1 MLMNS
6 AIAAAVLAAFAGQ
19 ATAASVHRHLHQE
32 AAAKRGVETE
42 VVTIF
47 ETVTVTFGQ
56 EAAAAP
62 TANVHVEQAPAP
74 EPSTKPEPAV
84 KVEKAV
90 KKPAPSKPAP
100 SKQASKP
107 KSGSS
112 LPGKRGIA
120 YNDAGLA
127 NAFGGAC
134 KSCGWGYNWAS
145 TRGDLD
151 SKYNFVPM
159 LWGDRDEFTSVWEEN
174 CEQAISSGSTHVFS
188 FNEPDHASQAALD
201 PVYAAQLHAKHMNK
215 FAGRVQIGAPSV
227 TNSGNPGEGLEW
239 LKSFMDACNAQ
250 DGGCPVDFCN
260 VHWYSQPQYA
270 NTLFEHLEKAREIC
284 NGKKVWLTE
293 FAPIEASD
301 EQLAEFI
308 KDVIPKLDGL
318 DYLDAYS
325 YFMVAEGN
333 LMSSSS
339 SLSSY
344 GQAYATV

>member
-1 MLMNS
+1 MNS

-32 AAAKRGVETE
+32 AVEKRAAETE
-42 VVTIF
+42 VVTVF
-47 ETVTVTFGQ
+47 ETVYVTMGQ
-56 EAAAAP
+56 GVAAAP
-62 TANVHVEQAPAP
+62 TANVHDKHAPAP
-74 EPSTKPEPAV
+74 RPSSKPKPAV
-84 KVEKAV
+84 MIEEKAV
-90 KKPAPSKPAP
+90 DNPAPSK
-100 SKQASKP
+100 KASKS
-107 KSGSS
+107 KSNGSS
-112 LPGKRGIA
+112 LPGKRGMA
-120 YNDAGLA
+120 YNNADLA

-145 TRGDLD
+145 TRDGLD

-159 LWGDRDEFTSVWEEN
+159 LWGDRDEFTSVWEKN

-215 FAGRVQIGAPSV
+215 FSGRVQIGAPSV

-239 LKSFMDACNAQ
+239 LQSFMDACNAQ
-250 DGGCPVDFCN
+250 PGGCAVDFCN
-260 VHWYSQPQYA
+260 VHWYSQPQWA
-270 NTLFEHLEKAREIC
+270 NTLFDHLNKARDIC
-284 NGKKVWLTE
+284 NGKKIWLTE

-301 EQLAEFI
+301 EQLTEFMR
-308 KDVIPKLDGL
+308 DVIPKLDSL

-333 LMSSSS
+333 LMSSSN
-339 SLSSY
+339 SLSNY
-344 GQAYATV
+344 GEAYATV